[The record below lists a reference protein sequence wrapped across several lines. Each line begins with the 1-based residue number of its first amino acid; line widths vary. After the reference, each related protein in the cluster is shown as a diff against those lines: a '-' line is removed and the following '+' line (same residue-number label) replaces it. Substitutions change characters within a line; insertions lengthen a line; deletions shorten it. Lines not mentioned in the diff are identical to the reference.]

1 MCKLRYIVE
10 NAWSQTST
18 LPCVSMACTGT
29 CTRAAQK
36 HTKSQD
42 LVSEIIDI
50 ASETNFFVCLTA
62 FLHHVVKMVVGFKRL
77 LDIPTILFCENC
89 IVYTEVH
96 IRCFILCTEVMY
108 IVV

>member
-1 MCKLRYIVE
+1 MWKLRCIVE

-18 LPCVSMACTGT
+18 VPCVSMACTGM

-42 LVSEIIDI
+42 LVSEIIDR
-50 ASETNFFVCLTA
+50 ASETNFLVCLMA
-62 FLHHVVKMVVGFKRL
+62 CLHHVLKMVVRCKRL
-77 LDIPTILFCENC
+77 LVIPTDLFCENC
-89 IVYTEVH
+89 IVYSEVH
-96 IRCFILCTEVMY
+96 IRCFILCTEDVY